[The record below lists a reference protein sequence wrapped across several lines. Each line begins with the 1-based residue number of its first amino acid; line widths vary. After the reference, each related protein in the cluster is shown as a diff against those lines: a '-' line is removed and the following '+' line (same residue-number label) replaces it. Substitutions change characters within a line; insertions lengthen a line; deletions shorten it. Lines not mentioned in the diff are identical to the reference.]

1 MKKNNNGL
9 KTQYEYHTAYF
20 APCTQKWQ
28 TSRYNLYETSQ
39 YLIGAH
45 RNVLYTYYLIQL
57 YIDTILEHRE
67 LYPHQT

>member
-9 KTQYEYHTAYF
+9 KTQHEYLTAYF
-20 APCTQKWQ
+20 APCTQKCQ

-45 RNVLYTYYLIQL
+45 KNALYTYYLIQL

-67 LYPHQT
+67 LYTHQT